1 MQASAIPSAFAEFAI
16 APSSSPPRLV
26 SRDWRER
33 FRVNKT
39 NNHLQR
45 GVSTL
50 RKSLSGIRGLD
61 EVTGGGLP
69 TGRPTILSGGP
80 GCGKTMMAMQFL
92 VRGAEL
98 YGEPGVFV
106 AFEETPKELIEN
118 FSSFNFNLESLI
130 AKKKLLLDYI
140 YIERSEMQ
148 ETGEYDLEGL
158 FIRLAHAIQ
167 SVRAKRVVIDTLEA
181 LFSGFQNIAILRAE
195 IRRLFRFLKEAG
207 VTTII
212 TAERGDTNLSRYGL
226 EEYVSDCVVV
236 LDHRVNEQIS
246 TRRLRVVKYRG
257 TLHGTNEYPF
267 LIEDHG
273 ISVLPITSL
282 GLQHTAPTKRI
293 SSGISD
299 LDDMLEGKGYYRGST
314 ILVSGSAGSGKT
326 SIAAHFAAEVARR
339 GEKCLYVAF
348 EESVSQITR
357 NMKSIGLD
365 LEPSVKKDVLTF
377 HAARPTEYGLEMHLL
392 EIHRLIE
399 EFNPKVVIV
408 DPITDLLYGGSD
420 IEIRSMLMR
429 LIDHLKM
436 KQTTALFTSLN
447 SLGSNIEQTE
457 VGVSSLIDTWIVLR
471 EVEITGERNRG
482 VFVLKSRGMAHSNQ
496 IRELLLTKK
505 GIRILPAAQGLLG
518 VLAGSARF
526 DKDQQELGRVDG
538 DPPPRVIADR
548 GLPRTGRIAI
558 RG

>member
-1 MQASAIPSAFAEFAI
+1 MQASANPSAFAEICHRSFVLT
-16 APSSSPPRLV
+16 PRLV

-33 FRVNKT
+33 FRVKKT
-39 NNHLQR
+39 NNHSQR

-50 RKSLSGIRGLD
+50 RKSPTGIRGLD

-92 VRGAEL
+92 VRGAQL

-106 AFEETPKELIEN
+106 AFEETPRELIEN

-158 FIRLAHAIQ
+158 FIRLQHAIE

-181 LFSGFQNIAILRAE
+181 LFSGFQNVAILRAE
-195 IRRLFRFLKEAG
+195 IRRLFRFLKEKG

-212 TAERGDTNLSRYGL
+212 TAERGETNLSRYGL

-236 LDHRVNEQIS
+236 LDHRVNDQIS

-282 GLQHTAPTKRI
+282 GLQHTAPTKRM

-314 ILVSGSAGSGKT
+314 ILVSGTAGSGKT
-326 SIAAHFAAEVARR
+326 SIAAHFANEVAGR

-399 EFNPKVVIV
+399 EINPKVVIV

-447 SLGSNIEQTE
+447 SIGSSIEQTE

-526 DKDQQELGRVDG
+526 DKDQQEMARVDG
-538 DPPPRVIADR
+538 DPQPRVIAGRD
-548 GLPRTGRIAI
+548 LPRTGRIAI